1 MRFLNTIKMGL
12 ESWRRRLIA
21 AVNHGTHLS
30 NNRNSSFFL
39 LPLKKKK
46 NPRLYG
52 EIGRQWTPIH
62 FRSNEKR
69 DDLDATKFDSSFY
82 ETTGS
87 SFSHSSSSFPLSFLS
102 TPRWEKMD
110 DARRRATTCRVWEWL
125 GVAALDNLPSI
136 LFCRPISYLLSAVRV
151 ELKRVSK
158 KWSPILGTSVRTHL
172 KRLKSILQSHPLYSR
187 HPPSP
192 NLLLFLLLTTTL
204 RRFVACDFS
213 LRSTCHQSVSSGT
226 THKVKFPR
234 CVSFFTLQL
243 N

>member
-1 MRFLNTIKMGL
+1 MDADPFSEQREKRRFGCTKVWLVIL
-12 ESWRRRLIA
+12 R
-21 AVNHGTHLS
+21 NH
-30 NNRNSSFFL
+30 RQFFQSFFFFPPFLSLDTEMRKDGRRQEEGNYMPRVGMAWRSGAQQPPLYTL
-39 LPLKKKK
+39 LPADQL
-46 NPRLYG
+46 
-52 EIGRQWTPIH
+52 
-62 FRSNEKR
+62 
-69 DDLDATKFDSSFY
+69 SS
-82 ETTGS
+82 
-87 SFSHSSSSFPLSFLS
+87 
-102 TPRWEKMD
+102 
-110 DARRRATTCRVWEWL
+110 L
-125 GVAALDNLPSI
+125 G
-136 LFCRPISYLLSAVRV
+136 V

-213 LRSTCHQSVSSGT
+213 LRPTCHQSVSSGT